1 MTHITYLQDNTHI
14 HTHARTH
21 TCRMT
26 HTHICAH
33 THLQDDTHMHAHTC
47 RTTHTYSHT
56 YTHTPAG
63 CSCPRFQ
70 SCTCAPRCPS
80 LRLLQEC
87 AVLPSRPTLKLQR
100 QCSEVAAIS
109 LCKETNSNN
118 SARTQTT
125 TASTLC
131 KETSNC
137 KHTQQGNK
145 QQLQAHSARK
155 QATSA
160 STLCKETNNNCKHTL
175 QGNKQAL
182 ECVVLPSRPAHKIKR
197 PEIRSSCNRAVRK
210 KTTKHAFAGLQL
222 MMLDKMSRICSATK
236 FRVERC
242 CNVCN
247 VLSKKFHDG
256 ALLRCVTMCVRCV

>member
-1 MTHITYLQDNTHI
+1 VLCCPADLRSN
-14 HTHARTH
+14 
-21 TCRMT
+21 CR
-26 HTHICAH
+26 
-33 THLQDDTHMHAHTC
+33 
-47 RTTHTYSHT
+47 
-56 YTHTPAG
+56 G
-63 CSCPRFQ
+63 N
-70 SCTCAPRCPS
+70 
-80 LRLLQEC
+80 
-87 AVLPSRPTLKLQR
+87 AVKLQ
-100 QCSEVAAIS
+100 QFH
-109 LCKETNSNN
+109 
-118 SARTQTT
+118 SARKQTAT
-125 TASTLC
+125 TL
-131 KETSNC
+131 
-137 KHTQQGNK
+137 QGHK

-155 QATSA
+155 QATA
-160 STLCKETNNNCKHTL
+160 STLSKETNNNCKHTL